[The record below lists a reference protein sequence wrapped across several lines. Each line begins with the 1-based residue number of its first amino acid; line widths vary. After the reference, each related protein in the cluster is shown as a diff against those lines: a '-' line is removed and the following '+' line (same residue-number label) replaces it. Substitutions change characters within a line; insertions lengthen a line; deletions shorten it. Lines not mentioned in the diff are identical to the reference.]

1 MVGKNH
7 FLFSK
12 GKNRMSSP
20 SAAPSPGKTRVVAYV
35 KNGAVWSIL
44 ATPRGLRSCLKK
56 HEDVSSHH
64 SRMPSLQEFA
74 QMIRAIEVL
83 LPEDPNTDHPLLE
96 RRIGIGEFVMSG
108 ENYRDT
114 GASTVD
120 HQRPRR
126 MRLLA

>member
-1 MVGKNH
+1 
-7 FLFSK
+7 
-12 GKNRMSSP
+12 MSSP

-56 HEDVSSHH
+56 HQDDSRHH
-64 SRMPSLQEFA
+64 NRMPSLQEFIR
-74 QMIRAIEVL
+74 MIWAIEVF
-83 LPEDPNTDHPLLE
+83 LPENPNVDRPALTRCISKEELVE
-96 RRIGIGEFVMSG
+96 SG

-114 GASTVD
+114 GGSTVD

-126 MRLLA
+126 MRPLA

>member
-1 MVGKNH
+1 
-7 FLFSK
+7 
-12 GKNRMSSP
+12 MSSP

-56 HEDVSSHH
+56 HQDDSKHH
-64 SRMPSLQEFA
+64 SRMPSLQEFV
-74 QMIRAIEVL
+74 QMIRAIEVF
-83 LPEDPNTDHPLLE
+83 LPEDPNVDKPVLT
-96 RRIGIGEFVMSG
+96 RRISKEELVGSG